1 MQTDQHT
8 ATKAKPSAFKDP
20 WAQVRRAVFQR
31 INVRTPSGSKTMT
44 RLAAYLEHLTASS
57 AQGDLSSGRELRYI
71 MYFLDENK
79 ILHEPKQLSD
89 DSLNMKKEYDY
100 YQKISDSPIKARS
113 LIFVLTYGEIES
125 RYTNVYGELG
135 SHQVITPK
143 YIDLEVCKPYMKRLR
158 RASRT
163 RAPETKAVGY
173 GQPPIA
179 TRWSPGQSGN
189 PSGRRRQEDDGFN
202 AFRDALGKTITVV
215 KDGKKT
221 SLASG
226 EVITI
231 RLFESA
237 IKGTATAQKQLRKL
251 IIELHERG
259 LLCPPQ
265 TPPRR
270 RRVSAARIMSDHA
283 RSVWNK
289 FIYANAR
296 ILRQEMAASF
306 EKLYGPIAEFE
317 SNLERR
323 YRDMLPDTEK
333 LEKLKWQGA

>member
-1 MQTDQHT
+1 M
-8 ATKAKPSAFKDP
+8 
-20 WAQVRRAVFQR
+20 
-31 INVRTPSGSKTMT
+31 
-44 RLAAYLEHLTASS
+44 
-57 AQGDLSSGRELRYI
+57 
-71 MYFLDENK
+71 
-79 ILHEPKQLSD
+79 
-89 DSLNMKKEYDY
+89 
-100 YQKISDSPIKARS
+100 
-113 LIFVLTYGEIES
+113 
-125 RYTNVYGELG
+125 
-135 SHQVITPK
+135 
-143 YIDLEVCKPYMKRLR
+143 
-158 RASRT
+158 
-163 RAPETKAVGY
+163 
-173 GQPPIA
+173 
-179 TRWSPGQSGN
+179 
-189 PSGRRRQEDDGFN
+189 
-202 AFRDALGKTITVV
+202 GKTITVV

-259 LLCPPQ
+259 LLCPPKA
-265 TPPRR
+265 PPRR

-283 RSVWNK
+283 RSVWNQ

>member
-31 INVRTPSGSKTMT
+31 INIRTSSGTRSMT

-79 ILHEPKQLSD
+79 ILYEPKQVSD
-89 DSLNMKKEYDY
+89 DSLNMKKEFDY
-100 YQKISDSPIKARS
+100 YQKIIDSPIKARS
-113 LIFVLTYGEIES
+113 LIYISTYGEIES
-125 RYTNVYGELG
+125 RYTNFYGELG
-135 SHQVITPK
+135 SHQVITPR

-158 RASRT
+158 RTSRT

-189 PSGRRRQEDDGFN
+189 PLGRRRHEDDGFN
-202 AFRDALGKTITVV
+202 AFRDSLSKTITVV

-259 LLCPPQ
+259 LLCPPKA
-265 TPPRR
+265 PPRR

-306 EKLYGPIAEFE
+306 EKLYGPIDEFE

-323 YRDMLPDTEK
+323 YRDMLPDTDK

>member
-1 MQTDQHT
+1 M
-8 ATKAKPSAFKDP
+8 S
-20 WAQVRRAVFQR
+20 
-31 INVRTPSGSKTMT
+31 
-44 RLAAYLEHLTASS
+44 
-57 AQGDLSSGRELRYI
+57 
-71 MYFLDENK
+71 
-79 ILHEPKQLSD
+79 
-89 DSLNMKKEYDY
+89 
-100 YQKISDSPIKARS
+100 
-113 LIFVLTYGEIES
+113 
-125 RYTNVYGELG
+125 
-135 SHQVITPK
+135 
-143 YIDLEVCKPYMKRLR
+143 
-158 RASRT
+158 
-163 RAPETKAVGY
+163 
-173 GQPPIA
+173 
-179 TRWSPGQSGN
+179 
-189 PSGRRRQEDDGFN
+189 
-202 AFRDALGKTITVV
+202 KTITVV

-259 LLCPPQ
+259 LLCPPKA
-265 TPPRR
+265 PPRR

-306 EKLYGPIAEFE
+306 EKLYGPIDEFE

-323 YRDMLPDTEK
+323 YRDMLPDTDK